1 MEPRIQRFWQRTCQA
16 VAAMTP
22 LVRESRSGIAAPN
35 FVAFAQRFLLG
46 EEEGQSLLPGVGLG
60 GVVVHSTFM
69 YISYLSFKIVHNIA
83 D

>member
-1 MEPRIQRFWQRTCQA
+1 MQLQA

-46 EEEGQSLLPGVGLG
+46 EEEGQSLLPGVGSG
-60 GVVVHSTFM
+60 GLL
-69 YISYLSFKIVHNIA
+69 YIVHLILNTSLLRLYGVKTLA
-83 D
+83 QYRRFD

>member
-1 MEPRIQRFWQRTCQA
+1 
-16 VAAMTP
+16 MTP

-46 EEEGQSLLPGVGLG
+46 EEEGQSLLPGVGRVGLG
-60 GVVVHSTFM
+60 GVVVHSTFV